1 MTRSAPGTA
10 KIAIVGAGHVGVTL
24 AYACLIRGTG
34 KTIAL
39 LGRNAQRVRADV
51 LDLQHGLQ
59 FVPMAS
65 VLGSDDIEVCR
76 DADIL
81 VVTVGGNPRPGQT
94 RLDLAGETVAICRD
108 LLPPLLKA
116 APDAVVIVVS
126 NPVDVV
132 TYAAQQI
139 LGLPPNRVLGSGTVL
154 DSSRLRA
161 LIARHCGVAVQ
172 SVHAYIVGEHGDSEI
187 PLWSSA
193 TVGAVPVLRWND
205 PHLPALTAAGRDEM
219 LQQVVESGYQMLR
232 GKGYTNYA
240 IALATARIIEAVLY
254 DEHQV
259 LPVSSLLTGYA
270 GLRDVCL
277 SVPSVIGRAGVIRV
291 LPVPLSAEEHDGLH
305 RSARAVRAA
314 IDHLDPPV
322 RPPADQ
328 GLSAPLA
335 R

>member
-39 LGRNAQRVRADV
+39 YGRHAQKVRADV

-59 FVPMAS
+59 FVPMAT
-65 VLGSDDIEVCR
+65 VTGSDDIEVCR
-76 DADIL
+76 DADVL
-81 VVTVGGNPRPGQT
+81 VMTAGGNPRAGQT
-94 RLDLAGETVAICRD
+94 RLDLAGETVAICED
-108 LLPPLLKA
+108 LLPPLLDV
-116 APDAVVIVVS
+116 APGAVVIVVS

-132 TYAAQQI
+132 TYAALKI
-139 LGLPPNRVLGSGTVL
+139 LGLPPGRVLGSGTVL
-154 DSSRLRA
+154 DTSRLRS
-161 LIARHCGVAVQ
+161 LIAQRCGVAVQ

-193 TVGAVPVLRWND
+193 TVGAVPLLRWND
-205 PHLPALTAAGRDEM
+205 PQRPALTAVGRDEM
-219 LQQVVESGYQMLR
+219 LRQVADAGYQILR

-270 GLRDVCL
+270 GLSEVCL
-277 SVPSVIGRAGVIRV
+277 SVPSVVGRTGVLRM

-305 RSARAVRAA
+305 RSAQAVRTV
-314 IDHLDPPV
+314 IDRLHITQ
-322 RPPADQ
+322 RPTVA
-328 GLSAPLA
+328 LSSSA
-335 R
+335 